1 MARTGILLWVI
12 LLLLPAD
19 SRAQTHYRLLKLPSG
34 KEIKLLG
41 VGRFSPSPER
51 TVLMLKYET
60 DLNIDDKQALRKE
73 VDEIWVGFRLSAE
86 KENLSEAIISAN
98 EALRGGFGS
107 TYRSYDFEY
116 RKSQDGTW
124 HMISK

>member
-41 VGRFSPSPER
+41 IGRFSPSPER

-73 VDEIWVGFRLSAE
+73 VDEIWAGFRLSVE
-86 KENLSEAIISAN
+86 KENMNEAIISAN
-98 EALRGGFGS
+98 EPLKGGFG
-107 TYRSYDFEY
+107 RSYDFEY
-116 RKSQDGTW
+116 RKSPDGTW
-124 HMISK
+124 QMISK